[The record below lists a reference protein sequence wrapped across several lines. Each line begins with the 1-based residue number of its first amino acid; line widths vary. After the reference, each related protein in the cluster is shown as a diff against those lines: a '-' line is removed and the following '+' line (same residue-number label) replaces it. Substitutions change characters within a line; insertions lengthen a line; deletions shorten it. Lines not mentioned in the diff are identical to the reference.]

1 LRYICSICTAEKDV
15 KTGKQK
21 RAAPFFAENSRKRS
35 IAKQSE
41 ASVIDGAA
49 KTIAGQEQTSP
60 LRPVRLGMT
69 ISAVLEDATED
80 ATTARGFPN
89 FDKGADEELF
99 VDVDVAGD
107 VPAFLSESLITG
119 LEKEAQQEQEEQGH
133 EDAQEQRGGEEDAS
147 DTLHDVS
154 AVDLDREFPNKIVSG
169 RSKR

>member
-1 LRYICSICTAEKDV
+1 M
-15 KTGKQK
+15 
-21 RAAPFFAENSRKRS
+21 
-35 IAKQSE
+35 
-41 ASVIDGAA
+41 IDGAA

-69 ISAVLEDATED
+69 ISVVPEDATED

-99 VDVDVAGD
+99 VDVDVAGA

-147 DTLHDVS
+147 DTLYDVS
-154 AVDLDREFPNKIVSG
+154 AVDLDTEYPKKIVSG
-169 RSKR
+169 RSKRLV